1 MPLVASRHVQIIDS
15 RVHINAPRLRLV
27 AARRLAH
34 GRQARAHQVV
44 SASSAVSSET
54 NAQAASVLAAK
65 KAIDTDAPA
74 IVLKSAATGQAVT
87 LPAWSDGD
95 VRVIALLR
103 HFG

>member
-1 MPLVASRHVQIIDS
+1 M
-15 RVHINAPRLRLV
+15 
-27 AARRLAH
+27 
-34 GRQARAHQVV
+34 
-44 SASSAVSSET
+44 
-54 NAQAASVLAAK
+54 LAAK

-87 LPAWSDGD
+87 LPALSDGD